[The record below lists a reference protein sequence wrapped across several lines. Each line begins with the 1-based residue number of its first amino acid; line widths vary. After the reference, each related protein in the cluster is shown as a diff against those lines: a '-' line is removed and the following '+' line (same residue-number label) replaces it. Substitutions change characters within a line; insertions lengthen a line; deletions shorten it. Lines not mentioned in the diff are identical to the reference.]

1 VIAKKYNCW
10 LHVDG
15 SWGGSA
21 IFSTRVQQ
29 ETNWFDG
36 SELADTFVLNPHKLL
51 GVPLQCSMLITP
63 HKGHLLFATSNS
75 LKADYLFHGNPYDL
89 GAGTIGCGRRP
100 DAVKIFLAWKFY
112 GRLGLASRVDRA
124 LQLARQFTDL
134 VRSRKNFQ
142 LVVDPSPFLQIC
154 FWFVPPQLAD
164 ADLSK
169 VTRELHRRVNQKG
182 EFLVDH
188 APLYGVPDF
197 FRIVVNNPTVNL
209 YRDLVRL
216 LDVIEETNASV
227 GDWSLFFLPEK

>member
-1 VIAKKYNCW
+1 MSAIAKKYNCW

-21 IFSTRVQQ
+21 IFSEKVAVER
-29 ETNWFDG
+29 NWFDG

-63 HKGHLLFATSNS
+63 HKGHLLFAQHNN
-75 LKADYLFHGNPYDL
+75 LAADYLFHGNPYDL

-100 DAVKIFLAWKFY
+100 DALKVFLAWKFY
-112 GRLGLASRVDRA
+112 GRQGFANRVDRA
-124 LQLARQFTDL
+124 LQTTKEFTDL
-134 VRSRKNFQ
+134 VRARANFK

-154 FWFVPPQLAD
+154 FWFVPPNLPSGLN
-164 ADLSK
+164 LSK
-169 VTRELHRRVNQKG
+169 VTRELHRRINEKG

-188 APLYGVPDF
+188 APLKGVPDF

-209 YRDLVRL
+209 YRDLERL
-216 LDVIEETNASV
+216 LDAIEEANASIQ
-227 GDWSLFFLPEK
+227 GWNLFL